1 MSIRPSHVSWLT
13 WQIWGLEG
21 LRSRI
26 IATLLDAGIPALA
39 LVPVSELPGFIDGAE
54 YGSKMRFHAAPL
66 FVLEQA
72 EYDAQ
77 RWLN

>member
-1 MSIRPSHVSWLT
+1 MNIRPSHVSWLT
-13 WQIWGLEG
+13 WQIWGLQD
-21 LRSRI
+21 LRNMI

-39 LVPVSELPGFIDGAE
+39 LVPITDLPGFIDGAE

-77 RWLN
+77 RWLD